1 MRVFA
6 FLLLGANAVFFGWH
20 FWLRGELGDAPPPV
34 PVEAVS
40 SVHRLDEMNL
50 EDLPARVPVS
60 LGIPRE
66 RGFNG
71 VCFAVGPL
79 VGDYAEGAAMGRV
92 REWLGSRGGVIQLR
106 GGKYHELVYYWL
118 YFPPVGT
125 RDAARDSV
133 EELAA
138 NSFRGAVVIPEGNMK
153 NAVSIGV
160 YGLRTALERDLARL
174 KARGFEPEVHRVR
187 RTGTSLWFTV
197 GFPAGYEFP
206 GKRFSVAF
214 PGLEVIDRACP
225 SPRESSPGASG
236 GTPPVAVTPPD
247 S

>member
-1 MRVFA
+1 M
-6 FLLLGANAVFFGWH
+6 
-20 FWLRGELGDAPPPV
+20 
-34 PVEAVS
+34 
-40 SVHRLDEMNL
+40 
-50 EDLPARVPVS
+50 
-60 LGIPRE
+60 
-66 RGFNG
+66 
-71 VCFAVGPL
+71 
-79 VGDYAEGAAMGRV
+79 
-92 REWLGSRGGVIQLR
+92 
-106 GGKYHELVYYWL
+106 
-118 YFPPVGT
+118 
-125 RDAARDSV
+125 

-187 RTGTSLWFTV
+187 RKGTSLWFTA

-225 SPRESSPGASG
+225 SPRESAPGASG
-236 GTPPVAVTPPD
+236 GAPPVAVTPPD